1 MDKGTIRKYGEKYG
15 ELIRGRLK
23 AEGIVDTCDA
33 ELERALGPCV
43 CGHWLV
49 PVAKKLRDD
58 GFDLN
63 MGGMTCTQTNI

>member
-1 MDKGTIRKYGEKYG
+1 MSNDALVRHGAKYG

-23 AEGIVDTCDA
+23 AEGIVDTSDA

-49 PVAKKLRDD
+49 PVAKQLRDD
-58 GFDLN
+58 GLPLN
-63 MGGMTCTQTNI
+63 SE